1 MDESAEIRA
10 ILKLMNEYC
19 YRIDG
24 GDKLGFA
31 SLFEHGTF
39 LIRGDESG
47 GLTGTQ
53 ALLGMLENVT
63 LYDGKP
69 HTKHVMSN
77 ETIELDPGG
86 DTATGQCYIAVYQ
99 ALPPDFPL
107 QPIFMG
113 HYFDTFE
120 KVDGEWR
127 FRRREISPDLIG
139 DLSRHRADM
148 A

>member
-1 MDESAEIRA
+1 MNEAAEIQA
-10 ILKLMNEYC
+10 ILRLMNEYC
-19 YRIDG
+19 YRIDA

-31 SLFEHGTF
+31 QLFEHGTF
-39 LIRGDESG
+39 LLRGDPTG
-47 GLTGTQ
+47 GLSGTQ
-53 ALLGMLENVT
+53 ALLDMLDNVI

-69 HTKHVMSN
+69 QTKHVMSN
-77 ETIELDPGG
+77 ESIEVHPDGK
-86 DTATGQCYIAVYQ
+86 TASAQCYIAVYQ
-99 ALPPDFPL
+99 ALPDFPL

-120 KVDGEWR
+120 KVDSAWR
-127 FRRREISPDLIG
+127 FKLREISPDLIG

>member
-1 MDESAEIRA
+1 MNESAERQD
-10 ILKLMNEYC
+10 ILRLMNEYC

-31 SLFEHGTF
+31 QLFENGTF
-39 LIRGDESG
+39 LLRGDPEG

-53 ALLGMLENVT
+53 ALLDMLENVI

-69 HTKHVMSN
+69 QTKHVMSN
-77 ETIELDPGG
+77 ETIEIHPDGK
-86 DTATGQCYIAVYQ
+86 TASAQCYIAVYQ
-99 ALPPDFPL
+99 ALPDFPL

-113 HYFDTFE
+113 HYFDVFE
-120 KVDGEWR
+120 KEGSGWR
-127 FRRREISPDLIG
+127 FKRREISPDLIG
-139 DLSRHRADM
+139 DLSRHRSDM

>member
-1 MDESAEIRA
+1 MSGEREEILR
-10 ILKLMNEYC
+10 LMNAYC
-19 YRIDG
+19 YRIDA

-31 SLFEHGTF
+31 RLFEHGTF
-39 LIRGDESG
+39 ELRGDPSG

-53 ALLGMLENVT
+53 ALLDMLENVI

-77 ETIELDPGG
+77 ESIELDPDGR
-86 DTATGQCYIAVYQ
+86 TATAQCYIAVYQ

-113 HYFDTFE
+113 HYFDRFE
-120 KVDGEWR
+120 KVGSAWR
-127 FRRREISPDLIG
+127 FSRREISPDLIG